1 MTNYQ
6 PVSRMSYQTDSST
19 AVSPANCNRSLT
31 YVLVIASGLLLGL
44 VWLLSRFTDLQTST
58 AWFPLS
64 VHIVVEIFAIIVASL
79 IFAVVWHS
87 HGSRRASSPLLGCAF
102 LAIALLDLAHM
113 LSYKGMPDWI
123 TQASAEKAIGFWLV
137 SRVLLAC
144 TLLAVAFRLEP
155 KRSLPRPALLA
166 TALAVAGVTI
176 YLQLYQPQLW
186 PRTFIEDTGLTA
198 FKIAAEWLIIGLL
211 AIAAWR
217 FWIGRRERPWHAD
230 GMLAATLISIFAELC
245 FTAYGNV
252 NSLFSLLGHL
262 YKILSYCFIY
272 QVVFVASVRAP
283 YARLAVEKA
292 ERDAAEKKAQ
302 YLTSYDSLTGLP
314 KPDLLQEK
322 THQALEAAQKLQT
335 SVAVLYV
342 DLDHFKMVNDS
353 FGHAFGDRLLCR
365 ASERLQNLLP
375 DSAMLARE
383 GGDEFVILLPDLTD
397 AETTS
402 AVVQTLLTELSEPF
416 VLDRQSIVV
425 PVSIGA
431 ALGPNDGKD
440 FPTLLRNAEMAM
452 YKAKQA
458 GRKTWC
464 YYDAGLDAEMRGRLY
479 LVNGLR
485 LALSRNELLL
495 HYQPQVDIASGR
507 VLGVEALVRWQH
519 PQWGLV
525 PPGRFIPAAEE
536 NGLIVEIGNWVI
548 FEACRQTAS
557 WRAQGVTIP
566 RVAVNVA
573 AAQLHRGSLESII
586 RDALA
591 KTGLPASALEL
602 ELTESSLVENN
613 AEVMLTLSRLKA
625 LGVTLSI
632 DDFGT
637 GYSCLAYLRRLAV
650 DTLKIDR
657 SFVQGIDTEDG
668 HAIVATI
675 IQMADSLGLTT
686 LAEGVE
692 DQAIADELLRLG
704 CRQAQGFLYARPVP
718 AQELVAILGAVRRHT
733 QDSALAQ

>member
-1 MTNYQ
+1 
-6 PVSRMSYQTDSST
+6 MSYQSDRSA
-19 AVSPANCNRSLT
+19 AVSPANRSLT
-31 YVLVIASGLLLGL
+31 YVLVIVAGLLLGL
-44 VWLLSRFTDLQTST
+44 VWLLSRFTDVQTST

-64 VHIVVEIFAIIVASL
+64 AHVISEVFAIVVAALV
-79 IFAVVWHS
+79 FAVVWHS
-87 HGSRRASSPLLGCAF
+87 EGSQRTSNQLLGCAF

-113 LSYKGMPDWI
+113 LAYNGMPDWI
-123 TQASAEKAIGFWLV
+123 TPASSEKAIGFWLM
-137 SRVLLAC
+137 SRLLLAL
-144 TLLAVAFRLEP
+144 TLLAVAFRVAPQRRL
-155 KRSLPRPALLA
+155 SRPLLLLA
-166 TALAVAGVTI
+166 TLALVGACC
-176 YLQLYQPQLW
+176 YLQLFQAQLW
-186 PRTFIEDTGLTA
+186 PRTFIDGQGLTL
-198 FKIAAEWLIIGLL
+198 FKVAAEWAIVALL
-211 AIAAWR
+211 LVAAWR
-217 FWIGRRERPWHAD
+217 FWLGREERPSWQAE
-230 GMLAATLISIFAELC
+230 GLLAAALISIFAELC
-245 FTAYGNV
+245 FTAYSNV

-292 ERDAAEKKAQ
+292 ERGAAEQKAQ

-314 KPDLLQEK
+314 KPDLLQER
-322 THQALEAAQKLQT
+322 THQALEAAQKRKT
-335 SVAVLYV
+335 TVAVLYV

-365 ASERLQNLLP
+365 ASERLQQLLP
-375 DSAMLARE
+375 DSAMLARA
-383 GGDEFVILLPDLTD
+383 GGDEFVVLLTD
-397 AETTS
+397 LVDAEATS
-402 AVVQTLLTELSEPF
+402 VLVQTLLTQLSEPF

-425 PVSIGA
+425 PVSIGV

-452 YKAKQA
+452 YKAKHA

-536 NGLIVEIGNWVI
+536 NGLIVEIGNWVL
-548 FEACRQTAS
+548 FEACRQAAS
-557 WRAQGVTIP
+557 WRAQGVAIP

-573 AAQLHRGSLESII
+573 AAQLHKGSLESIV
-586 RDALA
+586 REALA
-591 KTGLPASALEL
+591 QTGLPASALEL

-625 LGVTLSI
+625 LGVKLSI

-637 GYSCLAYLRRLAV
+637 GYSCLAYLRQLAV

-657 SFVQGIDTEDG
+657 SFVKGIDTEDG

-692 DQAIADELLRLG
+692 DQIIADELLRLG

-718 AQELVAILGAVRRHT
+718 AQELAATLGALQRHA
-733 QDSALAQ
+733 QGSALAQ